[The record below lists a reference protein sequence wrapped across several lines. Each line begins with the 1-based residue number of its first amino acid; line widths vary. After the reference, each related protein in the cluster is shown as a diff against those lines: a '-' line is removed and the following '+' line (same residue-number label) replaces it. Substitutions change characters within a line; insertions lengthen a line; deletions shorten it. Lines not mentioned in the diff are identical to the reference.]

1 MNRGPQR
8 MPTNE
13 AHSDDDCPPSPA
25 IADGNISKWRQ
36 AEISESDTPGHD
48 SHDSRILDILGIGF
62 GPTNLALAIAV
73 EEQNTAGRCATI
85 TAKFLERKP
94 KFSWHPG
101 MLLTEAT
108 MQVSF
113 LKDLATLRNPTS
125 SFGFLSYLHAKG
137 RLVEFINHKILFPS
151 RLEFHDYLQWSAGQ
165 VDQMACY
172 GLRMLSARPVAQD
185 GLVTHFEV
193 LAQQDQRPGT
203 TVWRTRNLVLA
214 PGLAPSMPAGLRAS
228 SRIWHSDTL
237 LDRLSG
243 LVATPRR
250 FVVLGAGQSAAE
262 TVSHLHKSFPEAE
275 VCAVFSRFGYSQADD
290 SPFANR
296 VFDPGAVDLFYQ
308 APEEI
313 KEKILDYHANTNYSA
328 VDGDLIENL
337 YARFYQEIVSGI
349 RRLRLINLAALSS
362 VRESRDAV
370 EVTVRQLNSNRL
382 ITLTADALVC
392 ATGYHPVDPLPLLGE
407 AGTLLWRD
415 KDGRLQTG
423 RDYRVA
429 TGPEV
434 LAGIYLS
441 GVTEYAHGISSS
453 LLSNTAIRAQEILD
467 SVQGARAARAAV
479 RA

>member
-1 MNRGPQR
+1 MAAGGDRWSG
-8 MPTNE
+8 
-13 AHSDDDCPPSPA
+13 H
-25 IADGNISKWRQ
+25 
-36 AEISESDTPGHD
+36 PGHD

-62 GPTNLALAIAV
+62 GPANLALAIAI
-73 EEQNTAGRCATI
+73 EEQNAARHSATI
-85 TAKFLERKP
+85 AAKFLERKP
-94 KFSWHPG
+94 KFSWHQG

-113 LKDLATLRNPTS
+113 LKDLVTLRNPTS

-151 RLEFHDYLQWSAGQ
+151 RLEFHDYLQWSAEQ
-165 VDQMACY
+165 VDQLVCY
-172 GLRMLSARPVAQD
+172 GLRMVSARPVAQD

-193 LAQQDQRPGT
+193 LAQQDQRSGT

-214 PGLAPSMPAGLRAS
+214 PGLVPSMPTGLRAS

-243 LVATPRR
+243 LVTTPRR

-296 VFDPGAVDLFYQ
+296 VFDPVAVDLFHQ

-313 KEKILDYHANTNYSA
+313 KKKILDYHANTNYSA
-328 VDGDLIENL
+328 VDVDLIENL

-349 RRLRLINLAALSS
+349 RRLKLINLAALTS

-370 EVTVRQLNSNRL
+370 EVTIRKLNSGGL

-392 ATGYHPVDPLPLLGE
+392 ATGYRPVDPMPLLGE
-407 AGTLLWRD
+407 TGPLLSRD
-415 KDGRLQTG
+415 KDGRLLTG

-429 TGPEV
+429 TGPDV

-467 SVQGARAARAAV
+467 SVQGACTARNAV